1 VCTHT
6 VPKNSAS
13 DKYVIDT
20 TRLVAQFTTTLT
32 DMAEPRCFSGK
43 ISDGITHPIGP
54 KLILL
59 SNQRESA
66 KLARVCACACV
77 CVRHRFTHLYEPKNT
92 IIHTTAS
99 QPACAMIAGT
109 RNTIPMPTK
118 LAIITVTPTR
128 SNGRLPK
135 CSICSY
141 VSHHAVSFQYKPNNS
156 KDPLGARTQPVKRAR
171 TCHTLTT
178 VMASLSNPTSVVLK
192 VAMWSE

>member
-1 VCTHT
+1 

-66 KLARVCACACV
+66 KVARVRVLQRTPSFHAP
-77 CVRHRFTHLYEPKNT
+77 VRAKEHHHTHDCK
-92 IIHTTAS
+92 
-99 QPACAMIAGT
+99 PAGLRHDR
-109 RNTIPMPTK
+109 RN
-118 LAIITVTPTR
+118 
-128 SNGRLPK
+128 
-135 CSICSY
+135 
-141 VSHHAVSFQYKPNNS
+141 
-156 KDPLGARTQPVKRAR
+156 
-171 TCHTLTT
+171 
-178 VMASLSNPTSVVLK
+178 
-192 VAMWSE
+192 